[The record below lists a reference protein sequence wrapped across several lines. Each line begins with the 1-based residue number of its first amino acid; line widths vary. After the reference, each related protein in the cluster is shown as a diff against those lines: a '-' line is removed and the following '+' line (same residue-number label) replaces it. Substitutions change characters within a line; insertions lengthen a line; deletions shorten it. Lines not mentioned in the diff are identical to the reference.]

1 MRRPQPIRW
10 KPKNPQ
16 KYLGDYNNIW
26 ARSSWEV
33 RVMNWFDR
41 NPDVIEWGSEELV
54 IPYIS
59 PVDGRPH
66 RYFPDF
72 FVKVKTKEGKT
83 KTMVVEVKPDRE
95 TKEPKQKQR
104 ITKQYIDEVVTY
116 GVNQAKW
123 KYAEEYCLDR
133 GWEFKVLTEKHL
145 GI

>member
-1 MRRPQPIRW
+1 MSRPQPIRW

-41 NPDVIEWGSEELV
+41 NPDVIEWGSEELI

-72 FVKVKTKEGKT
+72 FVKVKTKEGKV

-104 ITKQYIDEVVTY
+104 ITKQYIQEVVTY

-123 KYAEEYCLDR
+123 KFAEEYCLDR
-133 GWEFKVLTEKHL
+133 GWEFKILTEKHL

>member
-41 NPDVIEWGSEELV
+41 NPDIIEWGSEELV

-72 FVKVKTKEGKT
+72 FVKVKTKDGKT
-83 KTMVVEVKPDRE
+83 KTMVIEVKPDRE
-95 TKEPKQKQR
+95 TKEPKQRQR

>member
-10 KPKNPQ
+10 KPQNPQ
-16 KYLGDYNNIW
+16 KYMGDYNNIW

-72 FVKVKTKEGKT
+72 FVKVKTKDGKVR
-83 KTMVVEVKPDRE
+83 TMVVEVKPDRE
-95 TKEPKQKQR
+95 TKEPKQRQR
-104 ITKQYIDEVVTY
+104 VTKQYIEEVVTY

>member
-1 MRRPQPIRW
+1 
-10 KPKNPQ
+10 
-16 KYLGDYNNIW
+16 
-26 ARSSWEV
+26 
-33 RVMNWFDR
+33 MNWFDR
-41 NPDVIEWGSEELV
+41 NPDIIEWGSEELV

-72 FVKVKTKEGKT
+72 FVKVKTQDGKM
-83 KTMVVEVKPDRE
+83 KTMVIEVKPDRE
-95 TKEPKQKQR
+95 TKEPKQRQR
-104 ITKQYIDEVVTY
+104 VTKQYIEEVVTY

>member
-1 MRRPQPIRW
+1 MSRPQPIRW

-41 NPDVIEWGSEELV
+41 NPDVIEWGSEELI

-72 FVKVKTKEGKT
+72 FVKVKTKEGKV

-104 ITKQYIDEVVTY
+104 ITKQYIQEVVTY

-133 GWEFKVLTEKHL
+133 GWEFKILTEKHL

>member
-72 FVKVKTKEGKT
+72 FVKVKTKDGKT

-95 TKEPKQKQR
+95 TKEPKQRQK

>member
-1 MRRPQPIRW
+1 MRRPDPIRW

-16 KYLGDYNNIW
+16 KYLGDHNNIW

-33 RVMNWFDR
+33 RVMNWLDR
-41 NPDVIEWGSEELV
+41 NPDVIQWGSEELI

-72 FVKVKTKEGKT
+72 LVKVKTKDGKM
-83 KTMVVEVKPDRE
+83 KTMVVEIKPERE
-95 TKEPKQKQR
+95 TKEPKQRER
-104 ITKQYIDEVVTY
+104 ITKQYINEVMTY

>member
-1 MRRPQPIRW
+1 MGRPQPIRW

-59 PVDGRPH
+59 PVDNRPH

-72 FVKVKTKEGKT
+72 FVKVKTKEGKI

-95 TKEPKQKQR
+95 TKEPKKKER
-104 ITKQYIDEVVTY
+104 ITKQYINEVVTY

>member
-1 MRRPQPIRW
+1 MSRPQPIRW

-41 NPDVIEWGSEELV
+41 NPDVIEWGSEELI

-72 FVKVKTKEGKT
+72 FVKVKTKEGKV
-83 KTMVVEVKPDRE
+83 KTMIVEVKPDRE

-104 ITKQYIDEVVTY
+104 ITKQYIQEVVTY

-133 GWEFKVLTEKHL
+133 GWEFKILTEKHL